1 MHTVCVAAVAHRDWI
16 VDNAVTQNS
25 STNRKCAA
33 MVLRR
38 LIIAGGLVLAGP
50 VLADESIGSAVGVT
64 PQATGTIAGALTVGS
79 QVFRDETVQTGAAGT
94 AELRFLDE
102 TRLGIGPRSTVK
114 LDQFVYRGGQQGD
127 EIVLKLTKG
136 AFRFVTG
143 DAPKKAYRIET
154 PVAVIGLRGTV
165 LDINISGNKVDIQLV
180 EGGADVCPNGRG
192 CSAMDR
198 PGETVSV
205 LPDGTVQR
213 GVGGTQFA
221 ISCRLVDSG
230 TSQICS
236 RASGETDEPFE
247 VAPDSGGG
255 SNNVNN
261 GGAAP
266 GGAGTPTA
274 PVDPNQNF

>member
-1 MHTVCVAAVAHRDWI
+1 MLMRPLLVASGLCLSGHAL
-16 VDNAVTQNS
+16 
-25 STNRKCAA
+25 AA
-33 MVLRR
+33 
-38 LIIAGGLVLAGP
+38 
-50 VLADESIGSAVGVT
+50 ESIGSAVGVT

-79 QVFRDETVQTGAAGT
+79 QIFQDETIQTGSAGT
-94 AELRFLDE
+94 AELRFNDE
-102 TRLGIGPRSTVK
+102 TRLGMGPRSTVK

-127 EIVLKLTKG
+127 TVVLKLTKG

-165 LDINISGNKVDIQLV
+165 LDITIDGNNVEVTLV

-192 CSAMDR
+192 CSAINN
-198 PGETVSV
+198 PGESVTV
-205 LPDGTVQR
+205 LPSGNIQR
-213 GVGGTQFA
+213 SAGGTQFA

-236 RASGETDEPFE
+236 RSAGETDEPFE

-255 SNNVNN
+255 SNNVG

-266 GGAGTPTA
+266 GGAGTPTS
-274 PVDPNQNF
+274 PIDPNQNF